1 MMDRQYI
8 WRRALWWPARLGR
21 FGLLVACLALLFLGS
36 GCDAE
41 KRLATPAAPSPT
53 VTAGAKGAFAIYLT
67 DPEIPPSRLAIQS
80 HLELAAEPILTVDD
94 IISYVWDTH
103 EITLT
108 AAGLERL
115 HALSVPTHGKSF
127 VVCLDRQ
134 LIYAGAFWAAYSSQ
148 SFDGVVIDPIF
159 ATPERPVVQIQLG
172 YPGPGFFRG
181 EDPRSDAR
189 IRAALEGAGKLR

>member
-1 MMDRQYI
+1 
-8 WRRALWWPARLGR
+8 
-21 FGLLVACLALLFLGS
+21 VCLALLFLGS
-36 GCDAE
+36 GCDVE
-41 KRLATPAAPSPT
+41 KRLVTPSAPFSPLPARSPT
-53 VTAGAKGAFAIYLT
+53 PTTGAKQTFAIYLT
-67 DPEIPPSRLAIQS
+67 DPEIPPARLAIQS
-80 HLELAAEPILTVDD
+80 HLELAADPILTVDD

-148 SFDGVVIDPIF
+148 SFDGVVIDPTL
-159 ATPERPVVQIQLG
+159 ATLERPVVQIQLG

-189 IRAALEGAGKLR
+189 ILAALEGAGKLR